1 MLDTDEPFLVHNRP
15 LLWERGKDKGAP
27 SHCPPDSVPL
37 APRQGRTPALPFPI
51 SSGGFTLLGRDQST
65 LQSIFVGEDDTE
77 VGEVLVQ
84 AM

>member
-1 MLDTDEPFLVHNRP
+1 MLDTDEPF
-15 LLWERGKDKGAP
+15 
-27 SHCPPDSVPL
+27 
-37 APRQGRTPALPFPI
+37 
-51 SSGGFTLLGRDQST
+51 LGRDQST

>member
-1 MLDTDEPFLVHNRP
+1 MNLF
-15 LLWERGKDKGAP
+15 
-27 SHCPPDSVPL
+27 
-37 APRQGRTPALPFPI
+37 I
-51 SSGGFTLLGRDQST
+51 GRDQST